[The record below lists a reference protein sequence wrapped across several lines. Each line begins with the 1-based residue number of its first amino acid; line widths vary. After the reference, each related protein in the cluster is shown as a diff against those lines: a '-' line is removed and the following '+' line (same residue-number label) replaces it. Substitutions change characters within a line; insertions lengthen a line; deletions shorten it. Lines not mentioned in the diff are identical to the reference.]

1 MIKPVDISIENLILI
16 IFHLLCK
23 IRQKFSYNLDNF
35 IEGFELF

>member
-23 IRQKFSYNLDNF
+23 IRQKLSYTLDNF
-35 IEGFELF
+35 IEDFELF